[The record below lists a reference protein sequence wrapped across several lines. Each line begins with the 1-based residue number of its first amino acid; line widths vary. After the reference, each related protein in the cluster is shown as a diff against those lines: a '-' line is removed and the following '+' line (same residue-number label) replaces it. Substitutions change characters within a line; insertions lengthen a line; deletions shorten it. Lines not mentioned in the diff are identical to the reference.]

1 MEDPQLAGPG
11 LSDADSDLGKTAGRG
26 HKGQHSRSGGYK
38 KVGFEGGQMPL
49 QRRIPKRG
57 FHAPGSRIVE
67 VRLDRL
73 NKLSGDVD
81 LAALC
86 KKGASANGEVIFL
99 PGTSTGFDPW
109 QIFGA
114 DGKGDDLR
122 VVRMVASPSGGG

>member
-1 MEDPQLAGPG
+1 MPSA
-11 LSDADSDLGKTAGRG
+11 
-26 HKGQHSRSGGYK
+26 K
-38 KVGFEGGQMPL
+38 KISQE
-49 QRRIPKRG
+49 IPNTV
-57 FHAPGSRIVE
+57 S
-67 VRLDRL
+67 L
-73 NKLSGDVD
+73 GDVD